1 VIRGTAV
8 FDPKLGIPVIQMT
21 ADGIHVRKPAK

>member
-1 VIRGTAV
+1 V